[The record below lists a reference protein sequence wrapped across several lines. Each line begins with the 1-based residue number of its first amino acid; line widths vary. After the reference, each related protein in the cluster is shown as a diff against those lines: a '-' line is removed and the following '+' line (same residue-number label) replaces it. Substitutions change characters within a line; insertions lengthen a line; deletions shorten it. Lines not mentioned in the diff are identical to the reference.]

1 LAYKAV
7 RLLTRGSVPS
17 EAAATTWQY
26 ARIFG
31 MRLAVLFFIL
41 PLAALAQYDVLIA
54 NAKVYDGAA
63 DPWFYADIGIKDDT
77 IVAVG
82 KLAGS
87 TAAQRIDAKGMVVAP
102 GFIDIHSHGRR
113 GIQAVPTAEN
123 YLREGV
129 TTMIEGPDGDSPLPL
144 KPFFAK
150 MAAQPI
156 SINVGSFVGHGTV
169 RAQVMGLVNR
179 QATPEEL
186 DKMREL
192 VRQAMLDGAV
202 GLSTGLFYVPGNYA
216 NTEEVIALAKVV
228 GPMGGFHESHMR
240 DETTGILDS
249 VRETIRIGEEGGLPT
264 QITHHKIIG
273 AGNWGRS
280 ADTLKLVEEA
290 RARGVDVSIDQYP
303 YTASSTGIAALF
315 PQWAQEGGQKSL
327 VERLSGPA
335 DRAKIKAEI
344 VSNLETGRGGGDPKN
359 VVIVNC
365 GFDASLAGKSLA
377 DLTRERGVPVNFEN
391 AAETAM
397 SLQTKGSCSA
407 VYHAIGEPD
416 VERIMK
422 SPYTMIASDGDI
434 PVFGKGAPHPRS
446 YGTFARVLGVYVRE
460 RRVISMEQAIH
471 KMSGMPAARL
481 RLGDRGLIKPGMK
494 ADIVVF
500 DPDKVIDKA
509 TFEKPHQ
516 YSEGFVDVLVNGKFA
531 LLDGK
536 VTAERPGRVLYG
548 PAYNKN

>member
-1 LAYKAV
+1 
-7 RLLTRGSVPS
+7 
-17 EAAATTWQY
+17 
-26 ARIFG
+26 

-63 DPWFYADIGIKDDT
+63 NPWFYADIGIKDDT

-82 KLAGS
+82 KLTGS
-87 TAAQRIDAKGMVVAP
+87 TAAQRIDAKGMAVAP

-113 GIQAVPTAEN
+113 GIQSVPTAEN

-144 KPFFAK
+144 KPFFDK
-150 MAAQPI
+150 MAAQQI

-169 RAQVMGLVNR
+169 RTQVMGLVNR

-327 VERLSGPA
+327 VERLSAPA
-335 DRAKIKAEI
+335 DRAKIKADI
-344 VSNLETGRGGGDPKN
+344 VSNLEIGRGGGDPKN

-365 GFDASLAGKSLA
+365 GFDPSLAGKSLA
-377 DLTRERGVPVNFEN
+377 DLTRERGVPVDFES

-397 SLQTKGSCSA
+397 ALQTKGSCSA

-446 YGTFARVLGVYVRE
+446 YGTFARVLGVYVHE
-460 RRVISMEQAIH
+460 RRVITMEEAIH

-481 RLGDRGLIKPGMK
+481 NLGDRGLIKPGMK

-516 YSEGFVDVLVNGKFA
+516 YSEGFLDVLVNGKFA